1 MKSRRRVNSTV
12 MFLSFTKPARYSNVV
27 FIALLICLPSA
38 ATPQKPNP
46 YPNELPDFRFYATA
60 KWKSLQPLVSTM
72 ADVRRVLGPPTEAS
86 DMSHF
91 TKPYPGDA
99 IAKEPVFTYDL
110 GRDWEMLVYFVRYCF
125 DEKGPTLPRSM
136 DDRLC
141 SIDLVPK
148 KRLAFLN
155 LKFPAAFKKTHVE
168 GFDGAWDEFTD
179 GSGLVY
185 AVYSAKPQYGD
196 RLAGD
201 LFRIKYGAST
211 DELARYARKSP

>member
-1 MKSRRRVNSTV
+1 
-12 MFLSFTKPARYSNVV
+12 MFLSFTKPTKILAGL
-27 FIALLICLPSA
+27 FIALMICSVPLT
-38 ATPQKPNP
+38 ATSQKLDP
-46 YPNELPDFRFYATA
+46 YPNELRGYRFYATE

-72 ADVRRVLGPPTEAS
+72 ADVRRVLGAPTEAS

-99 IAKEPVFTYDL
+99 AAKEPVFTYDL
-110 GRDWEMLVYFVRYCF
+110 GQDWQMLVYFVRYCF
-125 DEKGPTLPRSM
+125 DDDGPTLPRSM

-148 KRLAFLN
+148 KRAPFAN
-155 LKFPAAFKKTHVE
+155 IKFPPVFAKKHVTA
-168 GFDGAWDEFTD
+168 FDGAWDEFAD

-185 AVYSAKPQYGD
+185 AVYSTRSQYGD
-196 RLAGD
+196 RRAGD

-211 DELARYARKSP
+211 EALARYADKSP